1 MAFLPGTEVEPKL
14 TDPGLQGALKH
25 PGPGK
30 IDSSGTWGESLG
42 NFKGGLSPVPGVAA
56 QIHNSVMF
64 AFAHWCVLLH
74 SSFHTSDALLSY
86 NDASSNEKPCL
97 FICCWL
103 VYIPFQCCHRLG
115 GPLKFTSVGWLACA
129 SPFQSFRPRQI
140 GTDPGRRGWILQSS
154 VSWPL
159 WGPLKVKQSASK
171 EKQTTPCKSNLSSL
185 LETQRGFR
193 VADGP
198 LCHPS
203 VGRRTG
209 AAWSLHKA
217 WLWDC
222 SRLPSHLSGCLL
234 IWALPFSGSLTLSSV
249 SSNLQCKKLIWT

>member
-1 MAFLPGTEVEPKL
+1 
-14 TDPGLQGALKH
+14 
-25 PGPGK
+25 
-30 IDSSGTWGESLG
+30 
-42 NFKGGLSPVPGVAA
+42 
-56 QIHNSVMF
+56 MF

-74 SSFHTSDALLSY
+74 SGFHTSDALLSY

-103 VYIPFQCCHRLG
+103 VYIPFQCYHRLH
-115 GPLKFTSVGWLACA
+115 GPLKFTSVGWLAYA
-129 SPFQSFRPRQI
+129 SPFQSFQPRQT
-140 GTDPGRRGWILQSS
+140 GTGPGRRGWILQSS

-159 WGPLKVKQSASK
+159 WGPLKVKQSARK

-209 AAWSLHKA
+209 AAWSLHNLA
-217 WLWDC
+217 LRLFQAALSPQWLFTD
-222 SRLPSHLSGCLL
+222 LN
-234 IWALPFSGSLTLSSV
+234 SSFQWLCNTFLCIIQSTV
-249 SSNLQCKKLIWT
+249 QKIYLNLKVLM